1 MQGRRWSVVVFVA
14 MIVSFLMGRVTAPV
28 PYLDV
33 PFVGLTSG
41 WMDKLPGWS
50 GSEEEL
56 APLDEVLLA
65 RVGDRAIYGDTF
77 ATAASH
83 AVRRGDTGFDFDD
96 RLALLDELIERELL
110 WQEAMRDGAYEHPR
124 VREVLRNTLLRPR
137 VYDQIQAGTMGEEE
151 LRAYYEAHRE
161 DFDLQERVQVSRL
174 FLAIHETRT
183 EERAREEMGRYRYQ
197 LLANPSRF
205 AELASAH
212 SEDIYRRRGG
222 DMGYLSADGK
232 KGVSAEILDAALKL
246 DAGQFSEVFLA
257 EGGVNLLYAV
267 NRRASVERPFSQIQ
281 GAVLRK
287 LKQER
292 YNEATRSYVQAL
304 REEAEI
310 TIERGALANLDLT
323 AQVGSVGEAVE
334 MNEGSITKSV
344 SHEACVGRSLVWP
357 CWLRTRAD
365 CRSGRCGGER

>member
-1 MQGRRWSVVVFVA
+1 MQKRRLSVAVLVA

-33 PFVGLTSG
+33 PFVGLTTS

-50 GSEEEL
+50 GADAGG
-56 APLDEVLLA
+56 APLEEVLLA
-65 RVGDRAIYGDTF
+65 RVGDRAIYADAF

-83 AVRRGDTGFDFDD
+83 AVRRGNAGFDFQD
-96 RLALLDELIERELL
+96 RMSLLEELIERELL
-110 WQEAMRDGAYEHPR
+110 WQEAMRDAAYEHPR
-124 VREVLRNTLLRPR
+124 VREVLRNTLLRTR
-137 VYDQIQAGTMGEEE
+137 VYDQIQASSFGEDE
-151 LRAYYEAHRE
+151 LRAYYELHRQ

-197 LLANPSRF
+197 LLAKPSRF
-205 AELASAH
+205 AEIASAH

-222 DMGYLSADGK
+222 DMGYLSAEGK
-232 KGVSAEILDAALKL
+232 KGVSEEVLTEALRLK
-246 DAGQFSEVFLA
+246 AGQFSEVFLA

-267 NRRASVERPFSQIQ
+267 NRRASLQRPFSQIQ

-292 YNEATRSYVQAL
+292 YNEAMRSYVQAL
-304 REEAEI
+304 RDEADI
-310 TIERGALANLDLT
+310 SIERDALASLDLT
-323 AQVGSVGEAVE
+323 AQVGSVGEAVQMSE
-334 MNEGSITKSV
+334 TN
-344 SHEACVGRSLVWP
+344 A
-357 CWLRTRAD
+357 
-365 CRSGRCGGER
+365 GEDVR